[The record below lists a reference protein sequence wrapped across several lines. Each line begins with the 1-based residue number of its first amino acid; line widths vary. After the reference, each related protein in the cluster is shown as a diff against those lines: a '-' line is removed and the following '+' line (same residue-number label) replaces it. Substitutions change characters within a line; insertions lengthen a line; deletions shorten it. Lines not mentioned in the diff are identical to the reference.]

1 MHRYESSDDELDDDT
16 SSTVLDETGQL
27 LYDGSLLTVAA
38 SCVLIKKFALR
49 HDLTKVAIG
58 DLLQLIRMHCP
69 KPNHCP
75 TSVYRFNKQLG
86 DLEQPSKKH
95 YYCPHCLQ
103 ELDGNE
109 VEDCPNRLCEK
120 DLSAVDGKNMFI
132 EIPVE
137 HQLQTLLE
145 SKLMLQFSAAAVS

>member
-1 MHRYESSDDELDDDT
+1 LHRYESSDDELDDDT

-69 KPNHCP
+69 QPNHCP

-86 DLEQPSKKH
+86 DLEQPSKETLLLTPSIVYKN
-95 YYCPHCLQ
+95 LMV
-103 ELDGNE
+103 NE
-109 VEDCPNRLCEK
+109 VSRT
-120 DLSAVDGKNMFI
+120 V
-132 EIPVE
+132 
-137 HQLQTLLE
+137 QTGCVKRTLAL
-145 SKLMLQFSAAAVS
+145 